1 MIARHGTNIISIWY
15 FKINRYPFGSLIR
28 HKSFLFSHGGMQQWG
43 VNYWETYSPLLNFMS
58 IRAILTLGIIIELH
72 TKSVYFFLAYTQ
84 ADVNRYIFV
93 IPHRFWG

>member
-43 VNYWETYSPLLNFMS
+43 VNHCETYFPVGKLMS
-58 IRAILTLGIIIELH
+58 IVAMLTLSIIRDLH
-72 TKSVYFFLAYTQ
+72 IKSVYLVLAYTQ
-84 ADVNRYIFV
+84 VDEK
-93 IPHRFWG
+93 